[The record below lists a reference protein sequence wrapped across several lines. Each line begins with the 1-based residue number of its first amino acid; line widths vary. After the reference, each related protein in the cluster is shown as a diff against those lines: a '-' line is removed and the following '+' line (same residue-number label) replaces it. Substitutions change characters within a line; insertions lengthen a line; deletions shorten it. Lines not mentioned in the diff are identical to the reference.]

1 MKISASEVLKKLES
15 RYATKVFNPNKKIS
29 DENWSV
35 LEQSLVLAPSSYG
48 LQPWKFLV
56 VENKEIREKL
66 KPLSWGQAQITD
78 ASHLVVFTTLR
89 GISADYV
96 KKYIASTAEVRGQ
109 APESLVGFQNMMIK
123 NIVEGMEK
131 SYVRTWNHRQA
142 YIAMGFLLETAAM
155 LDIDSVAMEGLNPVA
170 YDEVLGLTNSDYETV
185 AAVALGYRDESDKYA
200 EAKKVRFHKDQ
211 VIQKI

>member
-15 RYATKVFNPNKKIS
+15 RYATKVFNVNKKIS

-66 KPLSWGQAQITD
+66 KPLSWGQAQITN

-185 AAVALGYRDESDKYA
+185 AAVALGYRDASDKYA

>member
-15 RYATKVFNPNKKIS
+15 RYATKVFHPHKKIS

-96 KKYIASTAEVRGQ
+96 KKYIASTAEIRGQ

-185 AAVALGYRDESDKYA
+185 AAVALGYRDASDKYA
-200 EAKKVRFHKDQ
+200 EAKKVRFPKDQ